1 MRYDAATAKLAEE
14 DYASVSALEVN
25 KDGFKLKCVLLF
37 LQKLM
42 SEVDR
47 SDMLANFFDT
57 TVALYD
63 FVVSSINMLKV
74 VRFLM
79 WCAIFLP
86 NWFFQAY

>member
-1 MRYDAATAKLAEE
+1 M
-14 DYASVSALEVN
+14 VSN
-25 KDGFKLKCVLLF
+25 WNSVLLS
-37 LQKLM
+37 LQALM

-63 FVVSSINMLKV
+63 FVASSINMLKV
-74 VRFLM
+74 VRLLM

-86 NWFFQAY
+86 S

>member
-1 MRYDAATAKLAEE
+1 MRYDASTAELAE
-14 DYASVSALEVN
+14 DYASVPALEVS
-25 KDGFKLKCVLLF
+25 KDYFKLKSFLLS

-47 SDMLANFFDT
+47 NDMLVKFFDT

-63 FVVSSINMLKV
+63 FVASSINMLKV

-86 NWFFQAY
+86 S